1 MAYVRM
7 RDEALESRIQGSGF
21 KLQASGR
28 MVIVPLK

>member
-7 RDEALESRIQGSGF
+7 RDQALESRIQGLGL

-28 MVIVPLK
+28 MG